1 MTQKVIIDTDI
12 GDDIDDAYALA
23 FALLRPELEVCGV
36 TTVTGRADLKAELV
50 AKILAT
56 LGRSDVPF
64 AAGWTFPFHIPGEP
78 WRRFL
83 PEGAPNQY
91 PAVREGDHLP
101 APTHRNALD
110 LLMEVSERHAGEVG
124 LITLGPLTNVAAAFQ
139 FDPMLPTRLAWIVSM
154 GGEIAHYRLEYNV
167 RADPVAADLVFRSGA
182 RLLLATASVTEQVT
196 LAADLVKRLGRV
208 DRPICRLLH
217 RMTELWWPHRGEK
230 AGPVLYDVVPVAWA
244 FDPTLVRTERLCVQV
259 QTAPGPAFGWTVVVP
274 DGEPNMDVTTDV
286 NEERLRNLLLE
297 TLTGGGAQDG

>member
-1 MTQKVIIDTDI
+1 MAQKVIIDTDI

-36 TTVTGRADLKAELV
+36 TTVTGRADLKARLV

-56 LGRSDVPF
+56 LQRSDVPF
-64 AAGWTFPFHIPGEP
+64 AAGWTFPFHIPADP

-91 PAVREGDHLP
+91 PAVREGEHLP

-110 LLMEVSERHAGEVG
+110 LLTDVSERYAGEVG

-139 FDPMLPTRLAWIVSM
+139 FDPMLPTRLAWIASM
-154 GGEIAHYRLEYNV
+154 GGEVAHYRLEYNL
-167 RADPVAADLVFRSGA
+167 RADPVATDLVFRSGV
-182 RLLLATASVTEQVT
+182 RILLATASVTERVT
-196 LAADLVKRLGRV
+196 LAPGLVRRLGEV

-244 FDPTLVRTERLCVQV
+244 LNPSLVTTECLCVQV
-259 QTAPGPAFGWTVVVP
+259 QTAPGPAFGWTVVVSG
-274 DGEPNMDVTTDV
+274 GEPNMEVTTDIQ
-286 NEERLRNLLLE
+286 EERVRNLVLE
-297 TLTGGGAQDG
+297 SLTGGAVETG

>member
-1 MTQKVIIDTDI
+1 VTQKVIIDTDI

-36 TTVTGRADLKAELV
+36 TTVTGRADLKARLV

-56 LGRSDVPF
+56 LGRSEVPF
-64 AAGWTFPFHIPGEP
+64 APGWTFPFHIPSEP

-83 PEGAPNQY
+83 SEGAPNQY
-91 PAVREGDHLP
+91 PAVREDEELP
-101 APTHRNALD
+101 APSHRNALD
-110 LLMEVSERHAGEVG
+110 LLTEVSERYAGEVG

-139 FDPMLPTRLAWIVSM
+139 FDPMLPTRLAWVASM
-154 GGEIAHYRLEYNV
+154 GGEVAHHRLEYNL
-167 RADPVAADLVFRSGA
+167 RADPVAADLVFRSGV
-182 RLLLATASVTEQVT
+182 RMLLATASVTERVT
-196 LAADLVKRLGRV
+196 LAPDLVERLGKV

-244 FDPTLVRTERLCVQV
+244 FDPSLVRTERLCVQM
-259 QTAPGPAFGWTVVVP
+259 QTAPGPAFGWTVVVSG
-274 DGEPNMDVTTDV
+274 GEPNMEVTTNV
-286 NEERLRNLLLE
+286 EEEQVRNLVLE
-297 TLTGGGAQDG
+297 SLIGDGVEGA

>member
-1 MTQKVIIDTDI
+1 MPQKVIIDTDI

-36 TTVTGRADLKAELV
+36 TTVTGRADLKARLV
-50 AKILAT
+50 AAILAA

-64 AAGWTFPFHIPGEP
+64 AAGWTFPFHIPSEP

-83 PEGAPNQY
+83 PDGAPNQY
-91 PAVREGDHLP
+91 SAVEEDDLP

-110 LLMEVSERHAGEVG
+110 LLMDVSQQHAGEVG

-139 FDPMLPTRLAWIVSM
+139 FDPTLPTRFAWTAIM
-154 GGEIAHYRLEYNV
+154 GGEVATRRMEYNV
-167 RADPVAADLVFRSGA
+167 RADPLAADLVFRSGA
-182 RLLLATASVTEQVT
+182 EMLLATASVTERVT
-196 LAADLVKRLGRV
+196 FTADTVKRLGSA

-244 FDPTLVRTERLCVQV
+244 FEPAVVTTERMCVQV
-259 QTAPGPAFGWTVVVP
+259 QRAPGPAFGWTVAVA
-274 DGEPNMDVTTDV
+274 DGEPNMEVTTNV
-286 NEERLRNLLLE
+286 QEERLRSLLLE
-297 TLTGGGAQDG
+297 TLIGGAGEGG

>member
-23 FALLRPELEVCGV
+23 FALLRPELKVCGV
-36 TTVTGRADLKAELV
+36 TTVTGRADLKARLV

-64 AAGWTFPFHIPGEP
+64 AAGWTFPFHIPAEP

-91 PAVREGDHLP
+91 PAVPEGEDLP
-101 APTHRNALD
+101 PPTHRNALD
-110 LLMEVSERHAGEVG
+110 LLTEVTEQHAGEVG

-139 FDPMLPTRLAWIVSM
+139 FDPTLPSRLAWIASM
-154 GGEIAHYRLEYNV
+154 GGEVAHYRLEYNI

-182 RLLLATASVTEQVT
+182 RLLLATASVTERVT
-196 LAADLVKRLGRV
+196 LAPELVKRLGEV
-208 DRPICRLLH
+208 DRPICRLLY
-217 RMTELWWPHRGEK
+217 RMTEIWWSHRGQK
-230 AGPVLYDVVPVAWA
+230 ASPVLFDVVPVAWTLE
-244 FDPTLVRTERLCVQV
+244 PTLVTTENLCVQV
-259 QTAPGPAFGWTVVVP
+259 QTAPGPALGWTVVVP
-274 DGEPNMDVTTDV
+274 GGEPNLEVTTDIQ
-286 NEERLRNLLLE
+286 EERVRNLVLE
-297 TLTGGGAQDG
+297 TLTGDGTERG